1 MKLGSVSLPPV
12 TTLGADE
19 LLRRLRLRLVVGL
32 VLTGLLLG
40 GVVASFLYF
49 SHSRQ
54 LEQALF
60 YNVELQTLALE
71 SKLDGFRDIATQI
84 TSRTGIR
91 VELQRYLE
99 GEVSRE
105 QLVAFTR
112 PKLTDPL
119 LQAQEVVGISRL
131 DKAGRVLVQVG
142 EPIPPAHW
150 PERVGARKVQIGVP
164 WQTDKG
170 PRVVLSA
177 PIQDAGGELLGID
190 LVMFDASEIEALMEH
205 FFLRY
210 HAAGMALLAASERG
224 RIHRFFV
231 LGLGSDDRSLDDFI
245 RLEVEDEFRQTDE
258 EVHLLTRD
266 TGRFVGFH
274 RKIDETGWV
283 FLYLLPATQ
292 FYAPARKYA
301 GYSGAAVMV
310 LALFGIFLSLLLVRP
325 LARQI
330 SAEHASLQRL
340 LGENEQLL
348 EQVKS
353 SEEKFRNLVETSRDW
368 FWEVDAK
375 GVYTYVSPRCREL
388 LGYEPEELIGRTPFE
403 LMTPSEVE
411 RVQRLFGEIVERRA
425 PIENLENVN
434 LHRDGHQVVLE
445 TSALPFFDGRGR
457 LKGYRGIDRDITERK
472 QAEAELRQSEQTYRG
487 LFESVPDAIY
497 IQDLEGRF
505 IDANPAA
512 EAMYGYPKAWFI
524 GKTPADLGVAEK
536 NPPDTFREA
545 WRKVL
550 AGEPQRFEFWARRA
564 NGEVFPKE
572 VVLNRGSYRGRDVVI
587 AVARDI
593 SEFREKEAR
602 LARAAAEWT
611 MAMDQ
616 FDTAIYLLDMDRRLL
631 RANKAF
637 YEFIGTTPEE
647 AIGRPIVDLVH
658 PGGEEQPC
666 PVCQAQEAHR
676 DATIVLE
683 ADDPN
688 NPAGRPLEVR
698 LKILRDESGKGVGM
712 LMSLEDLSRSRK
724 IEERLRLAASV
735 FENTDEGVVITDAR
749 GDIVEV
755 NRAFTEIL
763 GYAREEVIGRNPRIW
778 RSGRHQES
786 FYRDMWHALR
796 EVGRWRGEVWNRRKN
811 GEVFPEWLTISS
823 VTDAN
828 GALTH
833 FVGVFSDIS
842 QIKHSQE
849 QLDYLAHH
857 DALTGLPNRLLL
869 NERLEQAIRHADRH
883 QAQLAL
889 LFVDL
894 DRFKHI
900 NDSLGHPAGDQL
912 LGLVAEKFVE
922 MVRQDDTVA
931 RIGGDEFVL
940 LLEDVAQAQDVIAV
954 VEKLME
960 VFASPFRLEGQEVRV
975 TASLGISLYPRDGK
989 DPATLMR
996 NADAA
1001 MYRAKEEGRDTY
1013 QFYKEE
1019 LTRNAFERVLLE
1031 NNLRLAMERGELH
1044 LLYQPQVNLHTG
1056 GIVGAEALLRWQ
1068 HPELGMIPPSRFIPI
1083 AEESGLI
1090 LAIGSWVLK
1099 HACLQARRWL
1109 DQGLD
1114 FGRIAVNVAG
1124 PQIQRGGLV
1133 EQVQEALADSG
1144 LEAAY
1149 LELEVTEGFIMQQ
1162 AEFAI
1167 EQLDEL
1173 RRMGVTLAI
1182 DDFGT
1187 GYSSLG
1193 YLKKLPIHKIKIDR
1207 SFVRDIPDDPNDMAI
1222 ADTIIAMG
1230 SSLGLSVIAEGVET
1244 EAQASFLRSAG
1255 CAEAQGYLFGYP
1267 MEPGAW
1273 PALFDTGKA

>member
-1 MKLGSVSLPPV
+1 MFIM
-12 TTLGADE
+12 
-19 LLRRLRLRLVVGL
+19 
-32 VLTGLLLG
+32 LTHD
-40 GVVASFLYF
+40 A
-49 SHSRQ
+49 
-54 LEQALF
+54 
-60 YNVELQTLALE
+60 
-71 SKLDGFRDIATQI
+71 
-84 TSRTGIR
+84 
-91 VELQRYLE
+91 
-99 GEVSRE
+99 
-105 QLVAFTR
+105 
-112 PKLTDPL
+112 
-119 LQAQEVVGISRL
+119 
-131 DKAGRVLVQVG
+131 
-142 EPIPPAHW
+142 
-150 PERVGARKVQIGVP
+150 ER
-164 WQTDKG
+164 
-170 PRVVLSA
+170 
-177 PIQDAGGELLGID
+177 
-190 LVMFDASEIEALMEH
+190 
-205 FFLRY
+205 
-210 HAAGMALLAASERG
+210 
-224 RIHRFFV
+224 
-231 LGLGSDDRSLDDFI
+231 FI
-245 RLEVEDEFRQTDE
+245 
-258 EVHLLTRD
+258 
-266 TGRFVGFH
+266 GFH
-274 RKIDETGWV
+274 RKIDDTGWV
-283 FLYLLPATQ
+283 FLYLLPASQ
-292 FYAPARKYA
+292 FYAPALKYA

-330 SAEHASLQRL
+330 STEHASLQQL
-340 LGENEQLL
+340 LGENQRLL

-368 FWEVDAK
+368 FWEVNAE

-388 LGYEPEELIGRTPFE
+388 LGYEPEELMGRTPFE
-403 LMTPSEVE
+403 LMVPSEVE
-411 RVQRLFGEIVERRA
+411 RVKQLFGEIVERRA

-434 LHRDGHQVVLE
+434 LHRDGHEVVLE

-457 LKGYRGIDRDITERK
+457 LAGYRGIDRDITERK
-472 QAEAELRQSEQTYRG
+472 QAEVELRQSEQTYRG
-487 LFESVPDAIY
+487 LFESVLDAIY
-497 IQDLEGRF
+497 IQDLEGHF
-505 IDANPAA
+505 IDVNPAA
-512 EAMYGYPKAWFI
+512 EAMYGYPKEWFI
-524 GKTPADLGVAEK
+524 GKTPADFGVAEK
-536 NPPDTFREA
+536 DPPGAFREA
-545 WRKVL
+545 WKRVL

-564 NGEVFPKE
+564 NGEIFPKE
-572 VVLNRGSYRGRDVVI
+572 VVLNRGSYRGEEVVI

-593 SEFREKEAR
+593 SEFREKEER
-602 LARAAAEWT
+602 LAQAAAEWT

-658 PGGEEQPC
+658 PEGEEQPC

-676 DATIVLE
+676 DTTIVLE

-698 LKILRDESGKGVGM
+698 LKILRDESGQGVGM
-712 LMSLEDLSRSRK
+712 LMSLEDLSRTRK

-735 FENTDEGVVITDAR
+735 FENTDEGVVITDAH

-755 NRAFTEIL
+755 NRAFTEIM
-763 GYAREEVIGRNPRIW
+763 GYSREEVIGRNPRMW
-778 RSGRHQES
+778 RSGRHEES

-796 EVGRWRGEVWNRRKN
+796 KVGRWRGEVWNRRKN

-869 NERLEQAIRHADRH
+869 NERLEQAIRHAHRH
-883 QAQLAL
+883 RSQMAL

-912 LGLVAEKFVE
+912 LRLVAEKFVE
-922 MVRQDDTVA
+922 VVRQDDTVA

-940 LLEDVAQAQDVIAV
+940 LLEEMDHAEDVIAV
-954 VEKLME
+954 VEKLMG
-960 VFASPFRLEGQEVRV
+960 VFATPFHLDGQDVRM
-975 TASLGISLYPRDGK
+975 TASLGISLYPRDGT

-1001 MYRAKEEGRDTY
+1001 MYRAKEAGRDTF

-1019 LTRNAFERVLLE
+1019 LTRNAFERVQLE
-1031 NNLRLAMERGELH
+1031 NNLQLAMERGELH

-1056 GIVGAEALLRWQ
+1056 KIVGAEALLRWQ

-1083 AEESGLI
+1083 AEESGQI

-1099 HACLQARRWL
+1099 HACLQARSWL
-1109 DQGLD
+1109 DQGLA

-1124 PQIQRGGLV
+1124 PQIRRGGLV
-1133 EQVQEALADSG
+1133 EQVKEALDESG
-1144 LEAAY
+1144 LEATY

-1273 PALFDTGKA
+1273 PALFEAEKS